1 MASPFDPRFD
11 KLPKIIP
18 IFPLAGVLLLPR
30 GTLPL
35 NIFEPRYLKMT
46 ADALGAERVIG
57 MVQPRDPAAGDGNP
71 EVYPTGCAGRITRF
85 NETDDGRY
93 LITLAGLCRFE
104 IAQELPVYHG
114 YRRVVPR
121 WEAFAADLAE
131 GIGSGIDRD
140 RLFGRMRAYF
150 RAQGIDADW
159 QEIKETPDERLVTA
173 LAMLCPFE
181 PSEKQALLECPTLAE
196 RNDAMIALMEMALRG
211 DDGAQIVL
219 H

>member
-1 MASPFDPRFD
+1 MANPFDPRFD
-11 KLPKIIP
+11 KLPKVIP

-46 ADALGAERVIG
+46 ADALRAERVIG
-57 MVQPRDPAAGDGNP
+57 MVQPRDPAAGGSP

-85 NETDDGRY
+85 SETDDGRY

-104 IAQELPVYHG
+104 IAEELPVYHG

-131 GIGSGIDRD
+131 RTGSGIDRD
-140 RLFGRMRAYF
+140 RLIGRMRTYF

-159 QEIKETPDERLVTA
+159 RAIEETPDERLVTA

-181 PSEKQALLECPTLAE
+181 PCEKHALLECPTLAE
-196 RNDAMIALMEMALRG
+196 RNDAMIALMEMALSG
-211 DDGAQIVL
+211 DAGAETVL